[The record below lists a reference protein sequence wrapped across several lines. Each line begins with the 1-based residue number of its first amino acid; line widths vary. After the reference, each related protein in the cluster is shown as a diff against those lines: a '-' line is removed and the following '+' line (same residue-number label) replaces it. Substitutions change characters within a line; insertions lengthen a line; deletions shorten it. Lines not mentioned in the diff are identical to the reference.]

1 MAACW
6 VREASVTTGQVHLEE
21 LKGCRPGRRQRGTG
35 PERFS
40 RALKNCSTSRRAR
53 RSSARIGF
61 QRFDD
66 RAVRLH
72 CRRRSLVREQHDLLG
87 VCCGES
93 QAHRVRAHPRARRV
107 RDGHGPGR
115 AGPGRAGPGRDG
127 DAALSLAQHGRNELR
142 IAASGLDI
150 DDGCG
155 ADRKPGLDRQV
166 VVKRQPGTATPGQT
180 GTVFSRGGPA
190 ASARTGTQWH
200 QGARKPR
207 PGGRLTG
214 RPRGRGHQE

>member
-1 MAACW
+1 MIEQYDCTVVVDRW
-6 VREASVTTGQVHLEE
+6 FASSTT
-21 LKGCRPGRRQRGTG
+21 
-35 PERFS
+35 
-40 RALKNCSTSRRAR
+40 CSECA
-53 RSSARIGF
+53 
-61 QRFDD
+61 
-66 RAVRLH
+66 AVRVKLTVSERTH
-72 CRRRSLVREQHDLLG
+72 
-87 VCCGES
+87 
-93 QAHRVRAHPRARRV
+93 V
-107 RDGHGPGR
+107 RDACGMVTGR